1 MVDGSRP
8 HDRTHPGRHIHRP
21 CQPRGWDKIAWRAD
35 DLFQTVRDGALKVT
49 IDRRFPLKVAGK
61 AMAYLEARKSKGKL
75 LLDL

>member
-1 MVDGSRP
+1 MTVPTQDAIFIDHANLADGTIS
-8 HDRTHPGRHIHRP
+8 
-21 CQPRGWDKIAWRAD
+21 AWRAD

-49 IDRRFPLKVAGK
+49 IDRRFPLKAAGK